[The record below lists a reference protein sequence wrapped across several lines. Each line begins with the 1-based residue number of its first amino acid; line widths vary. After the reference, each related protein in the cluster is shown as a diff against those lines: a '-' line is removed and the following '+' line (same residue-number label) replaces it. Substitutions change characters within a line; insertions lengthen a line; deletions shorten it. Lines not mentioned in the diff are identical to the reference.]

1 MKTRRR
7 KTTKLKRRM
16 KPIAVRG
23 RGSSAADLQEQLD
36 RRNRELAEAREQQA
50 ATSEILRVISSS
62 PTDVRPVF
70 DTIVRSAVRLCNGVI
85 GAVLTTRLVHSMR
98 RDGLKRGIV
107 TLCIGGGQGIAL
119 VIETLA

>member
-1 MKTRRR
+1 MTTVKHRKKTMAGRASSVADLRR
-7 KTTKLKRRM
+7 K
-16 KPIAVRG
+16 
-23 RGSSAADLQEQLD
+23 LD
-36 RRNRELAEAREQQA
+36 QQTRELAEAQKHLAEALEQQA
-50 ATSEILRVISSS
+50 ATSEIL
-62 PTDVRPVF
+62 VRPVF
-70 DTIVRSAVRLCNGVI
+70 HTIVRSAVRLCNGVI

>member
-1 MKTRRR
+1 MTTVKHRKKTMAGRASSVADLRR
-7 KTTKLKRRM
+7 K
-16 KPIAVRG
+16 
-23 RGSSAADLQEQLD
+23 LD
-36 RRNRELAEAREQQA
+36 QQTRVLAEAQKHLAEALEQQA

>member
-1 MKTRRR
+1 MNMRPHKA
-7 KTTKLKRRM
+7 TKLKRR
-16 KPIAVRG
+16 KEPTAPR
-23 RGSSAADLQEQLD
+23 RRSSSVANLPGQLD
-36 RRNRELAEAREQQA
+36 SRTRELAEAREQQA

-70 DTIVRSAVRLCNGVI
+70 DTIVRSAVRLCKGVI

>member
-1 MKTRRR
+1 MRRRAKPAKAKVETRRPVARTSR
-7 KTTKLKRRM
+7 KNEASGRRELEKRLVE
-16 KPIAVRG
+16 A
-23 RGSSAADLQEQLD
+23 QEQ
-36 RRNRELAEAREQQA
+36 QT
-50 ATSEILRVISSS
+50 ATAEILRVISSS

>member
-1 MKTRRR
+1 MTTVKHRKKTMAGRASSVADLRR
-7 KTTKLKRRM
+7 K
-16 KPIAVRG
+16 
-23 RGSSAADLQEQLD
+23 LD
-36 RRNRELAEAREQQA
+36 QQTELAEAQKHLAEALEQQA